1 MNTLNVLVAVT
12 ALILFPIGLATF
24 MLLWVQASDEDKMK
38 WKKLRAFCAEKI
50 TRALT
55 YAGTLVLV
63 IKGILGIVAF
73 GTSDDPVTRSS
84 VMHLLLDCWS
94 IVVFA
99 ATGLGLAVIWRKMD
113 EAQRNQQG

>member
-1 MNTLNVLVAVT
+1 MNTLNVLVAVA
-12 ALILFPIGLATF
+12 ALILFPIGVATF

-38 WKKLRAFCAEKI
+38 WKKLRAICTEKI
-50 TRALT
+50 TRILT

-63 IKGILGIVAF
+63 IRGGLGIVAF
-73 GTSDDPVTRSS
+73 AITDDPLTRSS
-84 VMHLLLDCWS
+84 VLHLLLDCWS

-113 EAQRNQQG
+113 EAQRNQQS